1 MARKIRKLTP
11 DLLQR
16 IIKEEKTLLE
26 SLGIIKKRKER
37 KNTKTSKKLM
47 EVRKKGKKLKKLK
60 KAQTKIALLFKKIV
74 EERNKIT
81 HQLKKEK
88 E

>member
-11 DLLQR
+11 DLLQK
-16 IIKEEKTLLE
+16 IIKEEKALLE
-26 SLGIIKKRKER
+26 NLGIIKKRK
-37 KNTKTSKKLM
+37 NTSIKSSKKLM

-60 KAQTKIALLFKKIV
+60 EAQTKIALLFKKIV